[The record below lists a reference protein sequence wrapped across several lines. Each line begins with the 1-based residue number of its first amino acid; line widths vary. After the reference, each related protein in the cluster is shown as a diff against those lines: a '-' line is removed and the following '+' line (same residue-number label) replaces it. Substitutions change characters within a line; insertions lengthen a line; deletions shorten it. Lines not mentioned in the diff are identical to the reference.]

1 MKLPARALLLSS
13 AAFAAILAAGA
24 SAQDYPQRSV
34 RLVIPFP
41 PGGATDGLAR
51 VVGQGLTA
59 SWGQQIVVDNR
70 PGAGGNIGA
79 MIAAKAPPDGYTLFM
94 VGLSHAANLSLYRK
108 LDYHPLRDFTPITQV
123 VSIDTFLAVHPSLPV
138 KSVKE
143 LLALARAK
151 PGGLNYASG
160 GNGSSP
166 HMAMELFKSLAKV
179 DIVHVPYKGTESV
192 IGLMRGEAGMIFE
205 NLISIGAQIKSGKL
219 RALAIGSPRRSAAMP
234 DIPTVSEAGV
244 PGYAVSLWFGMLGP
258 AGLPKPIVDKAWRD
272 TAALLKTAEVRER
285 FASLGADP
293 IGSTPDE
300 FTAFIKT
307 EIAKWEKVIRGA
319 NIQVD

>member
-307 EIAKWEKVIRGA
+307 EIAKWQKVIRGA

>member
-51 VVGQGLTA
+51 VVGQSLTA

-307 EIAKWEKVIRGA
+307 EIAKWQKVIRGA

>member
-1 MKLPARALLLSS
+1 MKLPARALLLSL
-13 AAFAAILAAGA
+13 AAFAVILAAGA

-51 VVGQGLTA
+51 VVGQSLTA

-79 MIAAKAPPDGYTLFM
+79 MIVAKAPPDGYTLFM
-94 VGLSHAANLSLYRK
+94 VGLSHAANLSLYKK

-151 PGGLNYASG
+151 PGSLNYASG

-244 PGYAVSLWFGMLGP
+244 PGYAVSLWFGMHGP
-258 AGLPKPIVDKAWRD
+258 AGLPKAIVDKAWRD

-293 IGSTPDE
+293 IGSTPDA

>member
-1 MKLPARALLLSS
+1 MNLPVRALALSFA
-13 AAFAAILAAGA
+13 AAFSLGA
-24 SAQDYPQRSV
+24 FAQDYPQRTV

-51 VVGQGLTA
+51 IVGQGLTA

-79 MIAAKAPPDGYTLFM
+79 NIVAKAPADGYTLFM
-94 VGLSHAANLSLYRK
+94 VGLSHAANISLYRK

-138 KSVKE
+138 RSVKD
-143 LLALARAK
+143 LVALARAK
-151 PGGLNYASG
+151 PGSLNYASG

-166 HMAMELFKSLAKV
+166 HMAMELFRSLARV

-192 IGLMRGEAGMIFE
+192 IGLLRGETGMIFE

-219 RALAIGSPRRSAAMP
+219 RAIASGSPKRSAALP
-234 DIPTVSEAGV
+234 DIPTVAESGV

-258 AGLPKPIVDKAWRD
+258 AGLPKPVVDRAWRD
-272 TAALLKTAEVRER
+272 TAALLKTADVRDR
-285 FASLGADP
+285 FAALGADP
-293 IGSTPDE
+293 IGNTPEE
-300 FTAFIKT
+300 FTAFIKA
-307 EIAKWEKVIRGA
+307 EIAKWEKVIRSAG
-319 NIQVD
+319 IQVD

>member
-1 MKLPARALLLSS
+1 MNLPVRALALSFA
-13 AAFAAILAAGA
+13 AAFSLGA
-24 SAQDYPQRSV
+24 FAQDYPQRTV

-51 VVGQGLTA
+51 IVGQGLTA

-79 MIAAKAPPDGYTLFM
+79 NIVAKAPADGYTLFM
-94 VGLSHAANLSLYRK
+94 VGLSHAANISLYRK

-123 VSIDTFLAVHPSLPV
+123 VSIDTFLAVHLSLPV
-138 KSVKE
+138 RSVKD
-143 LLALARAK
+143 LVALARAK

-166 HMAMELFKSLAKV
+166 HMAMELFRSLARV

-192 IGLMRGEAGMIFE
+192 IGLLRGETGMIFE

-219 RALAIGSPRRSAAMP
+219 RAIASGSPKRSAALP
-234 DIPTVSEAGV
+234 DIPTVAESGV

-258 AGLPKPIVDKAWRD
+258 AGLPKPVVDRAWRD
-272 TAALLKTAEVRER
+272 TAALLKTADVRDR
-285 FASLGADP
+285 FAALGADP
-293 IGSTPDE
+293 IGNTPEE
-300 FTAFIKT
+300 FTAFIKA
-307 EIAKWEKVIRGA
+307 EIAKWEKVIRSAG
-319 NIQVD
+319 IQVD

>member
-1 MKLPARALLLSS
+1 MKLPARALLLSF
-13 AAFAAILAAGA
+13 AAFAVILAAGA

-51 VVGQGLTA
+51 VVGQSLTA

-79 MIAAKAPPDGYTLFM
+79 MIVAKAPPDGYTLFM
-94 VGLSHAANLSLYRK
+94 VGLSHAANLSLYKK

-151 PGGLNYASG
+151 PGSLNYASG

-258 AGLPKPIVDKAWRD
+258 AGLPKAIVDKAWRD

-293 IGSTPDE
+293 IGSTPDA

>member
-1 MKLPARALLLSS
+1 MNLPVRALALSFA
-13 AAFAAILAAGA
+13 AAFSLGA
-24 SAQDYPQRSV
+24 FAQDYPQRTV

-51 VVGQGLTA
+51 IVGQGLTA

-79 MIAAKAPPDGYTLFM
+79 NIVAKAPADGYTLFM
-94 VGLSHAANLSLYRK
+94 VGLSHAANISLYRK

-138 KSVKE
+138 KSVKD
-143 LLALARAK
+143 LVALARAK

-166 HMAMELFKSLAKV
+166 HMAMELFRSLARV

-192 IGLMRGEAGMIFE
+192 IGLLRGETGMIFE
-205 NLISIGAQIKSGKL
+205 NLISIGAQIRNGKL
-219 RALAIGSPRRSAAMP
+219 RAIASGSPKRSAAMP
-234 DIPTVSEAGV
+234 DIPTVAESGV
-244 PGYAVSLWFGMLGP
+244 PGYAVALWFGMLGP
-258 AGLPKPIVDKAWRD
+258 AGLPKPVVDRAWRD
-272 TAALLKTAEVRER
+272 TAALLKTADVRDR
-285 FASLGADP
+285 FAALGADP
-293 IGSTPDE
+293 IGNTPEE
-300 FTAFIKT
+300 FTAFIKA
-307 EIAKWEKVIRGA
+307 EIAKWEKVIRSAG
-319 NIQVD
+319 IQVD

>member
-51 VVGQGLTA
+51 VVGQSLTA

-307 EIAKWEKVIRGA
+307 EIAKWAKVIKDQ
-319 NIQVD
+319 NITAD

>member
-1 MKLPARALLLSS
+1 
-13 AAFAAILAAGA
+13 
-24 SAQDYPQRSV
+24 
-34 RLVIPFP
+34 
-41 PGGATDGLAR
+41 
-51 VVGQGLTA
+51 
-59 SWGQQIVVDNR
+59 
-70 PGAGGNIGA
+70 
-79 MIAAKAPPDGYTLFM
+79 M

-151 PGGLNYASG
+151 PGSLNYASG

-192 IGLMRGEAGMIFE
+192 TGLMRGEAGMIFE

>member
-51 VVGQGLTA
+51 VVGQSLTA

-79 MIAAKAPPDGYTLFM
+79 NIVAKAPADGYTLFM

-151 PGGLNYASG
+151 PGSLNYASG

-192 IGLMRGEAGMIFE
+192 TGLMRGEAGMIFE

-258 AGLPKPIVDKAWRD
+258 AGLPVIAAPGGP
-272 TAALLKTAEVRER
+272 TAAILVVPGAAGGIRMTIANLDGRAVAIEPEPGLVVEWIRPPPAEPN
-285 FASLGADP
+285 AP
-293 IGSTPDE
+293 
-300 FTAFIKT
+300 
-307 EIAKWEKVIRGA
+307 
-319 NIQVD
+319 

>member
-1 MKLPARALLLSS
+1 MKLPARALLFSS

-59 SWGQQIVVDNR
+59 NWGQQIVIDNR

-79 MIAAKAPPDGYTLFM
+79 MIVAKAPPDGYTLFM

-151 PGGLNYASG
+151 PGSLNYASG

-244 PGYAVSLWFGMLGP
+244 PDYAVSLWFGMLGP

>member
-1 MKLPARALLLSS
+1 VVAVD
-13 AAFAAILAAGA
+13 A

-59 SWGQQIVVDNR
+59 SWGQQLVIDNR

-79 MIAAKAPPDGYTLFM
+79 NIVAKAPADGYTLFM

-143 LLALARAK
+143 LLALARDK
-151 PGGLNYASG
+151 PGSINYASG

-166 HMAMELFKSLAKV
+166 HMAMELFKFLSKADLT
-179 DIVHVPYKGTESV
+179 HVPYKGTES
-192 IGLMRGEAGMIFE
+192 IGGILRGEASVIFE
-205 NLISIGAQIKSGKL
+205 NLISIGPAVKAGKL
-219 RALAIGSPRRSAAMP
+219 RLLAVGSPKRSTGMP
-234 DIPTVSEAGV
+234 QIPTVAEAGV
-244 PGYAVSLWFGMLGP
+244 PGYSVSLWFGLLGP
-258 AGLPKPIVDKAWRD
+258 AGIPRPVVDKIYNDVVRV
-272 TAALLKTAEVRER
+272 LKMPEVRER
-285 FASLGADP
+285 FTSLGAEP
-293 IGSTPDE
+293 VGSSPE
-300 FTAFIKT
+300 QFEAFIKT
-307 EIAKWEKVIRGA
+307 EIVKWETVIRGA
-319 NIQVD
+319 GLQVD

>member
-1 MKLPARALLLSS
+1 MNLPVRALALSFA
-13 AAFAAILAAGA
+13 AAFSLGA
-24 SAQDYPQRSV
+24 FAQDYPQRTV

-51 VVGQGLTA
+51 IVGQGLTA
-59 SWGQQIVVDNR
+59 RWSQQIVVDNR

-79 MIAAKAPPDGYTLFM
+79 NIVAKAPADGYTLFM
-94 VGLSHAANLSLYRK
+94 VGLSHAANISLYRK

-138 KSVKE
+138 RSVKD
-143 LLALARAK
+143 LVALARAK

-166 HMAMELFKSLAKV
+166 HMAMELFRSLARV

-192 IGLMRGEAGMIFE
+192 IGLLRGETGMIFE

-219 RALAIGSPRRSAAMP
+219 RAIASGSPKRSAALP
-234 DIPTVSEAGV
+234 DIPTVAESGV

-258 AGLPKPIVDKAWRD
+258 AGLPKPVVDRAWRD
-272 TAALLKTAEVRER
+272 TAALLKTADVRDR
-285 FASLGADP
+285 FAALGADP
-293 IGSTPDE
+293 IGNTPEE
-300 FTAFIKT
+300 FTAFIKA
-307 EIAKWEKVIRGA
+307 EIAKWEKVIRSAG
-319 NIQVD
+319 IQVD

>member
-51 VVGQGLTA
+51 VVGQSLTA

-307 EIAKWEKVIRGA
+307 DIAKWQKVIRGA

>member
-1 MKLPARALLLSS
+1 MNLPVRVLALS
-13 AAFAAILAAGA
+13 LAATFASGA
-24 SAQDYPQRSV
+24 LAQDYPQRTV

-51 VVGQGLTA
+51 IVGQGLTA

-79 MIAAKAPPDGYTLFM
+79 NIVAKAPADGYTLFM
-94 VGLSHAANLSLYRK
+94 VGLSHAANISLYRK

-138 KSVKE
+138 RSVKD
-143 LLALARAK
+143 LVALARAK

-166 HMAMELFKSLAKV
+166 HMAMELFRSLAKV

-192 IGLMRGEAGMIFE
+192 IGLLRGETGMIFE
-205 NLISIGAQIKSGKL
+205 NLISIGAQIKNGKL
-219 RALAIGSPRRSAAMP
+219 RAIASGSPKRSAALP
-234 DIPTVSEAGV
+234 DIPTVAESGV

-258 AGLPKPIVDKAWRD
+258 AGLPKPVVDRAWRD
-272 TAALLKTAEVRER
+272 TAALLKTADVRDR
-285 FASLGADP
+285 FAALGADP
-293 IGSTPDE
+293 IGNTPEE
-300 FTAFIKT
+300 FAAFIKA
-307 EIAKWEKVIRGA
+307 EIAKWEKVIRSAG
-319 NIQVD
+319 IQVD

>member
-1 MKLPARALLLSS
+1 MNLPVRALALS
-13 AAFAAILAAGA
+13 FAAVFSLGA
-24 SAQDYPQRSV
+24 FAQDYPQRTV

-51 VVGQGLTA
+51 IVGQGLTA

-79 MIAAKAPPDGYTLFM
+79 NIVAKAPADGYTLFM
-94 VGLSHAANLSLYRK
+94 VGLSHAANISLYRK

-138 KSVKE
+138 RSVKD
-143 LLALARAK
+143 LVALARAK

-166 HMAMELFKSLAKV
+166 HMAMELFRSLARV

-192 IGLMRGEAGMIFE
+192 IGLLRGETGMIFE

-219 RALAIGSPRRSAAMP
+219 RAIASGSPKRSAALP
-234 DIPTVSEAGV
+234 DIPTVAESGV

-258 AGLPKPIVDKAWRD
+258 AGLPKPVVDRAWRD
-272 TAALLKTAEVRER
+272 TAALLKTADVRDR
-285 FASLGADP
+285 FAALGADP
-293 IGSTPDE
+293 IGNTPEE
-300 FTAFIKT
+300 FTAFIKA
-307 EIAKWEKVIRGA
+307 EIAKWEKVIRSAG
-319 NIQVD
+319 IQVD